1 MRLKKKQMARRPE
14 RNHEAY
20 KKFVTNDIKSF
31 SEIYKNQTGH
41 FVIVHVFK
49 NPIRES
55 DQGCFSWVSW
65 PKG

>member
-1 MRLKKKQMARRPE
+1 MARRPE

-41 FVIVHVFK
+41 FVIVHVSK
-49 NPIRES
+49 KLIRES
-55 DQGCFSWVSW
+55 DQGCFS
-65 PKG
+65 